1 MKRKKVINRPGAASR
16 ARVDCRQSSSQSSSQ
31 SRFVKPVFCSQ
42 STCAGARAREARHP
56 AIFDPEA
63 YFRVWRVAKFGDDFD
78 PVKVAVDEA
87 VAAFSQRK
95 DAAGQGQD
103 RLVWLKIAN
112 RIGFERFLDAFDEQ
126 ASRLNELDRLGR
138 HLKNPAASFQK
149 LLNRRFPHTAKGG
162 AA

>member
-95 DAAGQGQD
+95 DADGQGQD
-103 RLVWLKIAN
+103 VRRKGDCSWPA
-112 RIGFERFLDAFDEQ
+112 DAGVQGTLRVLASDAR
-126 ASRLNELDRLGR
+126 ASRPR
-138 HLKNPAASFQK
+138 
-149 LLNRRFPHTAKGG
+149 
-162 AA
+162 